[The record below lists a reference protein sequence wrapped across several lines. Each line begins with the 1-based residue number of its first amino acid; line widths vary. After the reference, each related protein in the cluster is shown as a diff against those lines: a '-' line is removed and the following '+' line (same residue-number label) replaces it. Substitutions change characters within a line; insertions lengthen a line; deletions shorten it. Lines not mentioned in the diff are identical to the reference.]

1 MELLLVLRAVW
12 RRRRLL
18 AGALVCSV
26 VVLVGLG
33 GPTRSPARS
42 SVGSTS
48 VTIDTPRSQLVTA
61 APAGAESLEWRT
73 PLLEALMDTHTV
85 TKQLAQRIGVS
96 PDKVLVV
103 DSDLSAPFIATSM
116 AQADAKAA
124 NEVLA
129 PYMVTV
135 FLQNTS
141 LPVISI
147 EAAAPTPAG
156 VKRLANAAVGVLRSK
171 ASAPGTFSSTVETN
185 AAHLTRQ
192 PFVVTQIS
200 PVQVKAVT
208 SPSLALKP
216 IAAALFVFV
225 AWCIGGTLLARRM
238 RRLRPGQRALPA

>member
-1 MELLLVLRAVW
+1 MLRAVW

-18 AGALVCSV
+18 GGGLVCCA
-26 VVLVGLG
+26 VVLIGLG
-33 GPTRSPARS
+33 GPMRAPARS

-73 PLLEALMDTHTV
+73 PLLEHLMATDAS

-103 DSDLSAPFIATSM
+103 DSGLAVPLVATSM

-124 NEVLA
+124 SEVLA
-129 PYMVTV
+129 PYTLTV
-135 FLQNTS
+135 FIQNPY

-147 EAAAPTPAG
+147 DAAAPTRADA
-156 VKRLANAAVGVLRSK
+156 KRLAHAAVGVLRSK
-171 ASAPGTFSSTVETN
+171 ASVPGTFSSTVETN
-185 AAHLTRQ
+185 AGRLTRQ

-200 PVQVKAVT
+200 PVRVRALT
-208 SPSLALKP
+208 STSLALKP
-216 IAAALFVFV
+216 IAAALLVFV
-225 AWCIGGTLLARRM
+225 AWCISGTLLARRI
-238 RRLRPGQRALPA
+238 RRLRFGRRALPA